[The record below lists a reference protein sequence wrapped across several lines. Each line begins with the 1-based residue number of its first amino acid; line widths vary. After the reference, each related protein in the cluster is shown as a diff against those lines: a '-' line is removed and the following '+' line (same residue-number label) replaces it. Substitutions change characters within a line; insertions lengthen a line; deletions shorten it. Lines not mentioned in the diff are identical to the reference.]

1 METAQHDMD
10 WLNALSDSAAET
22 EFLKCCGSRTW
33 AHQMA
38 ESRPFADIEEL
49 TFKARES
56 WWELDRNDWL
66 EAFRSH
72 PKIGE
77 RKAAAEVSSQA
88 QSWSGQEQSGVQ
100 NSAAKTLDELATL
113 NHEYEARFGY
123 IYIVCATGKSSEE
136 MLSILKTRIGNDA
149 PTELPIA
156 AAEQAKITELRLRK
170 LIHQ

>member
-1 METAQHDMD
+1 METAQPDMD
-10 WLNALSDSAAET
+10 WLDALSDSAAET

-33 AHQMA
+33 ARRMV
-38 ESRPFADIEEL
+38 ENRPFTNIEEL
-49 TFKARES
+49 TAKATDT
-56 WWELDRNDWL
+56 WWKLERNDWL

-77 RKAAAEVSSQA
+77 RNAAAEVSAQA
-88 QSWSGQEQSGVQ
+88 RSWSGQEQSGVQ
-100 NSAAKTLDELATL
+100 NSAAQTLDELATL
-113 NHEYEARFGY
+113 NHEYETRFGY

-149 PTELPIA
+149 TTELPIA

-170 LIHQ
+170 LIQ